1 MKLLNHKFKW
11 PATAVFYGSLLIG
24 IYSLSFENQL
34 DEIWKLPVYSLVG
47 NESGFLGTGLGKKG
61 WTETALFNEILTV
74 VIVLSGFIASFSRE
88 KVEDE
93 LTTKIRLESLS
104 FAILINYALVL
115 VANFFFF
122 DFAYLYVL
130 IAFLFAPLIMFNLIF
145 QVRLFNYYK
154 LDDEK

>member
-61 WTETALFNEILTV
+61 WTETALFNELRPCFGSQFLLLRFCLPLRTN
-74 VIVLSGFIASFSRE
+74 R
-88 KVEDE
+88 
-93 LTTKIRLESLS
+93 
-104 FAILINYALVL
+104 ILICAVDH
-115 VANFFFF
+115 VQPHFPSE
-122 DFAYLYVL
+122 
-130 IAFLFAPLIMFNLIF
+130 II
-145 QVRLFNYYK
+145 
-154 LDDEK
+154 